1 MADIKDVINTLD
13 EAIDGFEKVVG
24 ASQAEMYKELLVLMK
39 DLETS
44 NGHVKQ
50 TIHNLKLLTAIK
62 AKLGKIANNDKY
74 ISGVER
80 LIGFFDKLQGQQNDY
95 FSRNFAEQTLDIEA
109 KKKHDLMK
117 QMAVQN
123 TINALTDDGLKAG
136 VTDKINDILLRA
148 VTTGAKFGDL
158 QEELRAHMLGKEGGQ
173 GALARYATTYATT
186 SISQFTGQNNKLLT
200 QDLGMQ
206 WFMYVGSNI
215 ETTREFCQH
224 LTKKRYIHIS
234 EIPTI
239 LSGKID
245 DHQCAIYPKTK
256 LPYGM
261 IEGTNEEN
269 FQVNC
274 GGWNCRHQLVPVHE
288 LAVPADIRNKIFIE
302 REEGKRPII
311 AKIEYT
317 EKDPDL
323 MRQQLIK
330 SESINQM
337 FENGTFDSLR
347 SKAMSASGETDKHGN
362 IWISSE
368 RMGELKEAFDKIAN
382 GEFKTA
388 SYREQYV
395 MYTLWHEMWHNKH
408 KIQDGETPL
417 KRYSEETD
425 YMEMANEFV
434 ARNTITRLYDYV
446 GVGQDDRPSPL
457 MRRREC
463 GYDDWV
469 VAYEKVIDF
478 LQLNKNAVISYV
490 ESRLKTDMQNTLF
503 TVLADALEMGGLVG
517 FVYTSKRRGIV
528 EFTRQNLEFII
539 KRCKRDG
546 ADKTIISE
554 ISAEFPLLKKDN
566 ATP

>member
-62 AKLGKIANNDKY
+62 SKLGKIANNDKY
-74 ISGVER
+74 ISGVEK
-80 LIGFFDKLQGQQNDY
+80 LIGYFDKLQGQQNDY
-95 FSRNFAEQTLDIEA
+95 FSRNFAEKTLGMEA

-117 QMAVQN
+117 QIAVQN

-158 QEELRAHMLGKEGGQ
+158 QEELRAHMLGKDGGQ
-173 GALARYATTYATT
+173 GALARYANTYATT

-200 QDLGMQ
+200 QDLGME

-245 DHQCAIYPKTK
+245 DHQCAIYAKTN

-288 LAVPADIRNKIFIE
+288 LAVPADIR
-302 REEGKRPII
+302 
-311 AKIEYT
+311 AKFEDFKDADNGLILKK
-317 EKDPDL
+317 EKYQGEDPNNI
-323 MRQQLIK
+323 RAELIQSK
-330 SESINQM
+330 EVRKM
-337 FENGTFDSLR
+337 F
-347 SKAMSASGETDKHGN
+347 K
-362 IWISSE
+362 
-368 RMGELKEAFDKIAN
+368 N
-382 GEFKTA
+382 GEFKKFYVKDNPKANAGTDAVGNIYMSSSKMTSLMSAFEKIKNGEIKIA
-388 SYREQYV
+388 SDDELSA
-395 MYTLWHEMWHNKH
+395 MYSLWHEMWHNNH
-408 KIQDGETPL
+408 KINENDKKYDDMSTER
-417 KRYSEETD
+417 KVI
-425 YMEMANEFV
+425 EMANELV
-434 ARNTITRLYDYV
+434 ARNTIDVFYDGLGIKQSDMPRRLK
-446 GVGQDDRPSPL
+446 
-457 MRRREC
+457 RRLDC
-463 GYDDWV
+463 GYDSSV
-469 VAYEKVIDF
+469 VSLERYLDFVGVSKEIVVTKISKFLTEGVFDDIIDKIADILMDSGF
-478 LQLNKNAVISYV
+478 DEFEFIKN
-490 ESRLKTDMQNTLF
+490 
-503 TVLADALEMGGLVG
+503 GGYL
-517 FVYTSKRRGIV
+517 S
-528 EFTRQNLEFII
+528 FTRTDAKRIVNVCLRTQPEHII
-539 KRCKRDG
+539 RVL
-546 ADKTIISE
+546 
-554 ISAEFPLLKKDN
+554 SAEYKLLRKKEN
-566 ATP
+566 